1 MKRLVMLAVVGLGAW
16 AVPSDGSAC
25 GGCFAPPATVQ
36 VVTDHR
42 MVLAVATTETTLWD
56 QFRYTGRPADF
67 SWILPI
73 RFSPAVRVA
82 LADNAFMQ
90 AADSITAPIVIPPT
104 RPFPPFCFGA
114 PAPSASADAGAM
126 TPGGGVT
133 VFREEVVGPYAV
145 SIIGGRDAMELR
157 NWMRDNG
164 YTVPREVE
172 PVIDHYVALS
182 MDFVALRL
190 RPGEGLDRMS
200 PVRVS
205 WPGNSPTLPL
215 RMIAAGVADKV
226 GLSLVVIA
234 PSRMEAMNFPNG
246 EIREADLT
254 YDFARP
260 NDPAGDFLREFE
272 RLNRLASQRLWLTES
287 ATSQSLSLWMSAVRS
302 VPGPRP
308 GGPGGPD
315 AGPVMTPPDSGVMTS
330 TDPLDDVRVA
340 FGSATSATVTR
351 MRADLPAAMLDRDLI
366 LQASD
371 RGTRERQYRYGRTVN
386 VPTFPPCPTDAGRPP
401 FPTADGGGGTV
412 DGGFSLPDAP
422 PPSTDAGPPPLM
434 SPEVSGGLRCDTR
447 PGAVRSGWLAL
458 GALGLLLRRRR
469 RTA

>member
-1 MKRLVMLAVVGLGAW
+1 MKRLGMLAVVCLGAW
-16 AVPSDGSAC
+16 ALPTDAGAC

-42 MVLAVATTETTLWD
+42 MVLAVTATQTTLWD

-73 RFSPAVRVA
+73 RYSPEVRVA

-90 AADSITAPIVIPPT
+90 AADNLTAPVVIPPT
-104 RPFPPFCFGA
+104 RPRPPFCGA
-114 PAPSASADAGAM
+114 APPPFAGGAQDAATAAD
-126 TPGGGVT
+126 GGVT
-133 VFREEVVGPYAV
+133 VHREEVVGPYAV

-157 NWMRDNG
+157 NWMRANG

-172 PVIDHYVALS
+172 PVIDHYVGLS
-182 MDFVALRL
+182 MDFIALRL
-190 RPGEGLDRMS
+190 RPGEGIDRMS

-226 GLSLVVIA
+226 GLSLVVLA

-246 EIREADLT
+246 EVREADLT

-287 ATSQSLSLWMSAVRS
+287 ATRQSDSLWMSAVRS
-302 VPGPRP
+302 VPGP
-308 GGPGGPD
+308 GGPGGPGRD
-315 AGPVMTPPDSGVMTS
+315 AGMVTTPPDSGVMTS

-340 FGSATSATVTR
+340 FGGAGSVVVTR
-351 MRADLPAAMLDRDLI
+351 MRADLPAAMLDRDLL

-371 RGTRERQYRYGRTVN
+371 RSTRERQYNYGRTVN
-386 VPTFPPCPTDAGRPP
+386 VPTFPPCPPDGGVVPFPQPDAG
-401 FPTADGGGGTV
+401 TGV
-412 DGGFSLPDAP
+412 DGGLP
-422 PPSTDAGPPPLM
+422 PPIDRTADAGPPPIAN
-434 SPEVSGGLRCDTR
+434 PEASGGLRCNTR
-447 PGAVRSGWLAL
+447 PGAPSYGWLAL
-458 GALGLLLRRRR
+458 GALGLLARRRR
-469 RTA
+469 RAA